1 MSEALAETA
10 RITAT
15 LGVLGLLLVLWA
27 LILPNLTPWPSTFT
41 PTQAEAERRR
51 AERYARLHRSSLR
64 IDIIFFVW
72 LVVEGAVL
80 VPVLFLKYGMQ

>member
-27 LILPNLTPWPSTFT
+27 LVLPNLTPWPSTFT
-41 PTQAEAERRR
+41 PTQAEAERKR

-64 IDIIFFVW
+64 VDIIFFVW
-72 LVVEGAVL
+72 LIVEGAVL
-80 VPVLFLKYGMQ
+80 VPVLFLKYGLQ